1 MLLDEP
7 FCLFEV
13 VVLQSSPIAIRHG
26 AGIKGECRCCFR
38 GLPGLQAP
46 CCSAHT
52 PPSGAGAAP
61 EKVNPVPQPQGAQ
74 DALGDVRRAEVA
86 ELG

>member
-1 MLLDEP
+1 M
-7 FCLFEV
+7 
-13 VVLQSSPIAIRHG
+13 LQSSPVALHHG
-26 AGIKGECRCCFR
+26 AGIKGECRRCFR
-38 GLPGLQAP
+38 SLPGLQAP

-52 PPSGAGAAP
+52 PPIGAGAAP
-61 EKVNPVPQPQGAQ
+61 EKDDPVPQPQGAQ